1 MKRLCV
7 YSGSNLGLR
16 PEYKNMTKQLG
27 NLFIKNNLELVYGGS
42 SVGLM
47 GEIASTILEHNGKV
61 TGVIPVSLFPDKV
74 INTKLTRLIEVS
86 DMSERKK
93 TMADLSDGF
102 IAIPGGVGTF
112 EELFEIFSWAQLGI
126 HQKPI
131 GILNI
136 ANYFDPFIN
145 LVNTIASEGFMK
157 PSNKELLTI
166 SDNPESLINQMFHY
180 TPPVLEYKW
189 EKSKDSNSLK

>member
-47 GEIASTILEHNGKV
+47 GEIANTILENNGKV

-74 INTKLTRLIEVS
+74 INSKLTKLIEVK
-86 DMSERKK
+86 DMHERKK

-112 EELFEIFSWAQLGI
+112 EELFEVFSWAQLGI

-136 ANYFDPFIN
+136 ANYFDPFID
-145 LVNTIASEGFMK
+145 LVNSIASEGFMK

-166 SDNPESLINQMFHY
+166 SDDPESLIKKMLHY
-180 TPPVLEYKW
+180 HPPVLEYKW
-189 EKSKDSNSLK
+189 EKLEAFNEMK